1 MQRFYL
7 IFGILALSLFSYAQY
22 RGAGLFDDVASGQ
35 ATRLGQA
42 ARSTFHK

>member
-7 IFGILALSLFSYAQY
+7 IFGILALSLFSWGQY
-22 RGAGLFDDVASGQ
+22 RGAGLFDDVAKGQ
-35 ATRLGQA
+35 PTRLSQA

>member
-7 IFGILALSLFSYAQY
+7 IFGILALSLFSWGQY